1 MAKFFIVSTACRAVD
16 SRRGLADSDAG
27 ERADSVAACTW
38 LFSADP
44 GVDDPETAIRTAV
57 VSYFDSAEGQ
67 RVRTGEGLSF
77 LGWEEAIPWVPDEI
91 WLRHGLTAIRH
102 PDVERL
108 VLDSEEDLS
117 EEISAPQSTPFEAST
132 NAITAPSA

>member
-16 SRRGLADSDAG
+16 SHGGVADSDSG
-27 ERADSVAACTW
+27 ERAASVGGCSW

-44 GVDDPETAIRTAV
+44 AVDDPETAIRTAV

-67 RVRTGEGLSF
+67 RVRTREGLSF
-77 LGWEEAIPWVPDEI
+77 LGWEEAIPWVPDET

-108 VLDSEEDLS
+108 VLDTEEDLS
-117 EEISAPQSTPFEAST
+117 EEISAPQATSFESST